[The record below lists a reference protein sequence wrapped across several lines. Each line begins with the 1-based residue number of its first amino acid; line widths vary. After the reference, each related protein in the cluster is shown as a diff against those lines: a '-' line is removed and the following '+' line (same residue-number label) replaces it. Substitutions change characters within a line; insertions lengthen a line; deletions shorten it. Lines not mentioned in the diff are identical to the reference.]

1 MSFTSAESRWHD
13 VYLVAGLR
21 AVSVCGDF
29 LAATTLALLLQQH
42 GHGGLAVSGLLI
54 AASLPVAALGPWA
67 GRLVDRADS
76 RLLLVVCGLAQA
88 VICVA
93 LAFAASPALIIGLVA
108 LLGGGLAIT
117 QPTLAALV
125 PAMVRPADLPRA
137 SGLSQTAGSIG
148 MLVAPALAGFL
159 VGQAGGRLPLLLD
172 AASYL
177 ALVAAGFLVRTR
189 RRGGSAGATSAA
201 RAAAAAAARWRIRDD
216 RLLSTMLGV
225 LIAVVAAVSAI
236 NVFEVFFIRDTLGGS
251 TTMFGLI
258 AGSWTVGMLVG
269 AVVFARVPRRWMT
282 VPVALGLMAGSCLP
296 VLAAATVGSAGWM
309 LPLWFVGGLFNGS
322 INVLIAVV
330 VAGRAPSE
338 ARGRAFGVLA
348 GAVQGAGMLGYL
360 AAGPLVDR
368 FDPRLLVAAAGAA
381 GLLAAVSC
389 LPIALTRQAAAAG
402 QAAADRPVGVP
413 QRLHPRRADDDAT
426 PAARPVVGAELCAEG
441 RVRPEPP
448 RDPVSGETQRA
459 GDSVGA

>member
-1 MSFTSAESRWHD
+1 
-13 VYLVAGLR
+13 
-21 AVSVCGDF
+21 
-29 LAATTLALLLQQH
+29 
-42 GHGGLAVSGLLI
+42 
-54 AASLPVAALGPWA
+54 
-67 GRLVDRADS
+67 
-76 RLLLVVCGLAQA
+76 
-88 VICVA
+88 
-93 LAFAASPALIIGLVA
+93 
-108 LLGGGLAIT
+108 
-117 QPTLAALV
+117 
-125 PAMVRPADLPRA
+125 
-137 SGLSQTAGSIG
+137 

-177 ALVAAGFLVRTR
+177 ALVAAGFVVRTR
-189 RRGGSAGATSAA
+189 RRGGSVGGSAATGAT
-201 RAAAAAAARWRIRDD
+201 RAAVAAAARWRLRDD

-225 LIAVVAAVSAI
+225 LITVVAAVSAI

-258 AGSWTVGMLVG
+258 AGAWTVGMLVG

-348 GAVQGAGMLGYL
+348 GAVQGAGMLGFL

-368 FDPRLLVAAAGAA
+368 FDPRLLVAATGAA
-381 GLLAAVSC
+381 GLLAALSC
-389 LPIALTRQAAAAG
+389 LPIAFSRQA
-402 QAAADRPVGVP
+402 V
-413 QRLHPRRADDDAT
+413 
-426 PAARPVVGAELCAEG
+426 AARQDGPPQQFHPELVGEG

-448 RDPVSGETQRA
+448 RDPVSGESQRV